1 MIPELHSNA
10 PGRLQACVGQETD
23 WNDLLLALPLE
34 LMVELRVREA
44 SGSPMLRRNDIARL
58 HLEWSW
64 KVPPQGSVGEISPTR
79 PIRVSQGTGIVPVG
93 NVLVSIRVRVQPLIA
108 RAEPQSAP
116 RFTRLG

>member
-44 SGSPMLRRNDIARL
+44 TGSQCSVATISLRL
-58 HLEWSW
+58 HLECSW
-64 KVPPQGSVGEISPTR
+64 KVPLQG
-79 PIRVSQGTGIVPVG
+79 
-93 NVLVSIRVRVQPLIA
+93 
-108 RAEPQSAP
+108 
-116 RFTRLG
+116 